1 MAARQADAT
10 LGGTEGDDHMTT
22 TFDVAQLGHE
32 LAKLQAH
39 PHLRKV
45 VFVLPL
51 AEGRRDAARD
61 FLAEGPPY
69 DFSKAGIDA
78 HEVFLTDREAVF
90 VFSTPRGPGTLDAIL
105 ADEDFWTVVA
115 SWERIAAGPPQL
127 AETAFD
133 WRADG

>member
-1 MAARQADAT
+1 MA
-10 LGGTEGDDHMTT
+10 T

-39 PHLRKV
+39 PHVRKV

-51 AEGRRDAARD
+51 AEGMRDAARD

-69 DFSKAGIDA
+69 DAAKAGIDA

-90 VFSTPRGPGTLDAIL
+90 VFSTPQGPRTLDEIL
-105 ADEDFWTVVA
+105 ADEDFFWTVVA
-115 SWERIAAGPPQL
+115 SWEHIASGPPQL

-133 WRADG
+133 WRAGA